1 LSKAKYT
8 CLIVE
13 DDPAFVEILKI
24 IVGKVKDVELLG
36 TCDNTVEAAKR
47 IDVNK
52 PDILLLD
59 INISGLEGPEVL
71 EIADH
76 KPKTIVISSH
86 PKEVMDNY
94 EVDYVSF
101 IQKPLKNSDQLV
113 TAIHKCILAIENHS

>member
-1 LSKAKYT
+1 MNQNKYS
-8 CLIVE
+8 CLIIE

-24 IVGKVKDVELLG
+24 IVGKVEEVELIG
-36 TCDNTVEAAKR
+36 TSDNTLDAAKR
-47 IDVNK
+47 IDLDK

-71 EIADH
+71 ELSEH

-86 PKEVMDNY
+86 PEEVMENY
-94 EVDYVSF
+94 EVQYIYF

-113 TAIHKCILAIENHS
+113 NAVHKCIQAID